1 MIEFE
6 KLPLKRRKVDDC
18 SVKLSQFNPIDHL
31 KGSER
36 IGIIGLPGMGKSC
49 TVRSLLYELQSL
61 YSALQVISGS
71 ETDNGFYSAIVPK
84 VFIHNKVTAGVLKQ
98 LINRQRLLLANPTN
112 KFNSH
117 VVLILDDVLDSPK
130 VMNNQAISLLYKQGR
145 HLNASVWLVQQ
156 YPMDV
161 KPFIRST
168 TSAVFLFY
176 NASADMR
183 LKLYNNYASG
193 IFKDFPT
200 FDHVFSSVTVDKH
213 TAMVILLNR
222 GGLDMDKVVFW
233 YKARMDIPAG
243 FRCGDDAIWNHNHER
258 LDEFKARDVSL
269 MTIGDE
275 DM

>member
-1 MIEFE
+1 MFE
-6 KLPLKRRKVDDC
+6 SLPVKRRRMEELPIKIG
-18 SVKLSQFNPIDHL
+18 QFTPIDHL
-31 KGSER
+31 TGCER

-61 YSALQVISGS
+61 YTALQVISGS
-71 ETDNGFYSAIVPK
+71 ETDNGFYSALVPK
-84 VFIHNKVTAGVLKQ
+84 LFIHNRVSSRVLKQ
-98 LINRQRLLLANPTN
+98 LVNRQRLLLAHNSDRL
-112 KFNSH
+112 NSH
-117 VVLILDDVLDSPK
+117 AILILDDVLDSPK

-193 IFKDFPT
+193 IFKDFAM
-200 FDHVFSSVTVDKH
+200 FDHVFSSITVDKH

-222 GGLDMDKVVFW
+222 GALEIQKVVFW
-233 YKARMDIPAG
+233 YKASMEIPED
-243 FRCGDDAIWNHNHER
+243 FRCCSDSVWDHNHKR
-258 LDEFKARDVSL
+258 IDINKAMDVSL
-269 MTIGDE
+269 MTVNDDE
-275 DM
+275 L